1 MATQYW
7 ILTLSVVV
15 VVGAVGVGLLIRCV
29 RRRRQAPAGG
39 GIRARAIEIEEIG
52 PLTEGAP
59 LSPRRRK
66 RGSSS
71 QSFESIELFSVDKRD

>member
-1 MATQYW
+1 MATQYC
-7 ILTLSVVV
+7 IVTTSVVV

-29 RRRRQAPAGG
+29 RGRRQAPAGG
-39 GIRARAIEIEEIG
+39 IRARAMEIEEIG